1 MRLIKIV
8 PLILVM
14 SILAGKAAGQIFSPE
29 ASDSFGAA
37 YNVAGGTDKVFIYNI
52 EKYHQGRTIA
62 IVALS
67 EDKLTGWN
75 FNWSVYDHNA
85 HTYIPIPGAS
95 SGFSSTLD
103 TLTVS
108 SGYQVTM
115 TKGSVT
121 SVYRVW
127 LVFNDFQVEITNKDA
142 ENKLQFGYYNC
153 SSLDLRS
160 DTTAYPSYYYNPV
173 NGNRIKIVNNYT
185 IRWTTDNPEAGIP
198 PSKLIT
204 RVSNPPFE
212 DTWYKVNVTDRFKLV
227 RIDSVFYVSIQSNAE
242 FTTQPTYVP
251 LDSAGYPGKNY
262 KMYYKDDILSA
273 PGKYKFD
280 ISASKNS
287 VSYELNFG
295 DGEILVTDT
304 AGTDIE
310 HEYKKPGSYKVTLTT
325 KSDKPYECVDSVN
338 ADPDLVLKYGVFGLP
353 NVFSPDHEYTLENY
367 ETSEN
372 DIFRSED
379 VSVVTIEITIFDR
392 AGRKMHEYSG
402 DIRDWKGWDGNVMN
416 SSRKAPEGV
425 YYWAVSTLIY
435 FKNPDPND
443 PPIKKEVYSGFFHLY
458 RQ

>member
-8 PLILVM
+8 PLIVIM
-14 SILAGKAAGQIFSPE
+14 SILCAKAAGQIFSPE

-52 EKYHQGRTIA
+52 EKYQQGRTIA

-67 EDKLTGWN
+67 EDKLTGWT

-95 SGFSSTLD
+95 SGWSSTLD

-127 LVFNDFQVEITNKDA
+127 LVFNDFQVVITNKDA
-142 ENKLQFGYYNC
+142 DNKLQFGYYNC

-173 NGNRIKIVNNYT
+173 NGNRIKIVNTYT

-204 RVSNPPFE
+204 RVSNPPSE

-227 RIDSVFYVSIQSNAE
+227 RADSVLYVSIQSKAE
-242 FTTQPTYVP
+242 MAAPVYVD
-251 LDSAGYPGKNY
+251 LDSANYPGK
-262 KMYYKDDILSA
+262 MYQLYYDKDSRSA
-273 PGKYKFD
+273 PGRYKFD
-280 ISASKNS
+280 ISGSKNS
-287 VSYELNFG
+287 VSYELKFG

-304 AGTDIE
+304 AGSAIE
-310 HEYKKPGSYKVTLTT
+310 HEYQKPGKYTVTLTT
-325 KSDKPYECVDSVN
+325 KSDKPYECIDSVN
-338 ADPDLVLKYGVFGLP
+338 ADPEPELKYAIFNLP
-353 NVFSPDHEYTLENY
+353 NVFSPDGGLTTENLH
-367 ETSEN
+367 N
-372 DIFRSED
+372 NNVFRSED
-379 VSVVTIEITIFDR
+379 ISVVTIEITIFDR
-392 AGRKMHEYSG
+392 AGRKMHTYSG

-435 FKNPDPND
+435 FKDPVKD
-443 PPIKKEVYSGFFHLY
+443 DIKKEVYSGFFHLY

>member
-8 PLILVM
+8 PLIVIM
-14 SILAGKAAGQIFSPE
+14 SILSVKAAGQIFSPE

-37 YNVAGGTDKVFIYNI
+37 YNVAGGTDRVFIYNI
-52 EKYHQGRTIA
+52 EKYQQGRTIS
-62 IVALS
+62 IFALS
-67 EDKLTGWN
+67 EDKQTGWN

-85 HTYIPIPGAS
+85 HTYIPVPGTS
-95 SGFSSTLD
+95 TGWSSTVD
-103 TLTVS
+103 TISVT

-127 LVFNDFQVEITNKDA
+127 LVFNDFQVVITNKDA
-142 ENKLQFGYYNC
+142 DNKLQFGYYNC

-173 NGNRIKIVNNYT
+173 NGNRIKIVNTYT

-204 RVSNPPFE
+204 RVSNPPSE

-227 RIDSVFYVSIQSNAE
+227 RADSVFYISIQSKAE
-242 FTTQPTYVP
+242 MAAPVYMD
-251 LDSAGYPGKNY
+251 LDSANYPGK
-262 KMYYKDDILSA
+262 MYQLYYDKDIRSA
-273 PGKYKFD
+273 PGLYKFD
-280 ISASKNS
+280 ISGSKNS
-287 VSYELNFG
+287 VSYELKFG

-304 AGTDIE
+304 AGTAIE
-310 HEYKKPGSYKVTLTT
+310 HEYKKPGKYTVTLTT
-325 KSDKPYECVDSVN
+325 KSDKPYECIDSVN
-338 ADPDLVLKYGVFGLP
+338 ADPEPELKYGVFKLP
-353 NVFSPDHEYTLENY
+353 NVFSPDGGLSTENLH
-367 ETSEN
+367 N
-372 DIFRSED
+372 NNVFRSED

-392 AGRKMHEYSG
+392 AGRKMHTYSG
-402 DIRDWKGWDGNVMN
+402 DMRDWKGWDGNVMN
-416 SSRKAPEGV
+416 SGRKAPEGV

-435 FKNPDPND
+435 FKDPVKD
-443 PPIKKEVYSGFFHLY
+443 DIKKEVYSGFFHLY

>member
-8 PLILVM
+8 PLIVIM
-14 SILAGKAAGQIFSPE
+14 SILTAKAAGQIFSPE

-37 YNVAGGTDKVFIYNI
+37 YNVAGGTDRVFIYNI
-52 EKYHQGRTIA
+52 EKYQQERKIS
-62 IVALS
+62 IFALS
-67 EDKLTGWN
+67 EDRQTGWN
-75 FNWSVYDHNA
+75 FDWSVYDHNA
-85 HTYIPIPGAS
+85 HTYIPIPGTS
-95 SGFSSTLD
+95 TGWSSTVD
-103 TLTVS
+103 TISVT

-127 LVFNDFQVEITNKDA
+127 LVFNDFQVVITNKDA
-142 ENKLQFGYYNC
+142 DNKLQFGYYNC

-173 NGNRIKIVNNYT
+173 NGNRIKIVNTYT

-204 RVSNPPFE
+204 RVSNPPSE

-227 RIDSVFYVSIQSNAE
+227 RADSVFYVSIQSKAE
-242 FTTQPTYVP
+242 MAPPVYMD
-251 LDSAGYPGKNY
+251 LDSANYPGK
-262 KMYYKDDILSA
+262 MYQLYYDKDNRSA
-273 PGKYKFD
+273 PGRFKFD
-280 ISASKNS
+280 ISGSKNS
-287 VSYELNFG
+287 VSYELKFG

-304 AGTDIE
+304 AGSAIE
-310 HEYKKPGSYKVTLTT
+310 HEYKKPGKYTVTLTT
-325 KSDKPYECVDSVN
+325 KSDKPYECIDSVN
-338 ADPDLVLKYGVFGLP
+338 ADPEPELKYGVFKLP
-353 NVFSPDHEYTLENY
+353 NVFSPDGGLSTENL
-367 ETSEN
+367 N
-372 DIFRSED
+372 NNNIFRSED

-392 AGRKMHEYSG
+392 AGRKMHTYSG

-435 FKNPDPND
+435 FKDPVKD
-443 PPIKKEVYSGFFHLY
+443 DIKKEVYSGFFHLY

>member
-1 MRLIKIV
+1 M
-8 PLILVM
+8 
-14 SILAGKAAGQIFSPE
+14 
-29 ASDSFGAA
+29 
-37 YNVAGGTDKVFIYNI
+37 AGGTDKVFIYNI
-52 EKYHQGRTIA
+52 EKYQQGRTIA

-95 SGFSSTLD
+95 SGWSSTLD

-127 LVFNDFQVEITNKDA
+127 LVFNDFQVVITNKDA
-142 ENKLQFGYYNC
+142 DNKLQFGYYNC

-173 NGNRIKIVNNYT
+173 NGNRIKIVNTYT

-204 RVSNPPFE
+204 RVSNPPSE

-227 RIDSVFYVSIQSNAE
+227 RADSVLYVSIQSKAE
-242 FTTQPTYVP
+242 MAAPVYVD
-251 LDSAGYPGKNY
+251 LDSANYPGK
-262 KMYYKDDILSA
+262 MYQLYYDKDSRSA
-273 PGKYKFD
+273 PGRYKFD
-280 ISASKNS
+280 ISGSKNS
-287 VSYELNFG
+287 VSYELKFG

-304 AGTDIE
+304 AGSAIE
-310 HEYKKPGSYKVTLTT
+310 HEYKKPGKYTVTLTT
-325 KSDKPYECVDSVN
+325 KSDKPYECIDSVN
-338 ADPDLVLKYGVFGLP
+338 ADPEPELKYAIFNLP
-353 NVFSPDHEYTLENY
+353 NVFSPDGGLTTENLH
-367 ETSEN
+367 N
-372 DIFRSED
+372 NNVFRSED
-379 VSVVTIEITIFDR
+379 ISVVTIEITIFDR
-392 AGRKMHEYSG
+392 AGRKMHTYSG

-435 FKNPDPND
+435 FKDPVKD
-443 PPIKKEVYSGFFHLY
+443 DIKKEVYSGFFHLY